1 MTRLRWNEVKVGGGA
16 DEEED
21 DEEEEEEKYEDE
33 DEDATAGSCN
43 ASGLPNAA
51 AAANNRSIGKPI
63 GVAV

>member
-1 MTRLRWNEVKVGGGA
+1 LRWNEVKVGGGA

-21 DEEEEEEKYEDE
+21 DDEEEEKYE

-51 AAANNRSIGKPI
+51 AAANNRSMVGRR
-63 GVAV
+63 V